1 MTTKER
7 EKLVAKNVTA
17 MRANKRRFQTRLQ
30 EAKRYREKIADRFA
44 ILSKFFEVEEERFA
58 VLDAIED
65 FESGVRQQLTHIDGE
80 IQKLEKGLKALNETK
95 QGKLRTAF
103 LEFIIDDTTLSLKN
117 IALACYEYDRIM
129 ESVKEIEKT
138 T

>member
-44 ILSKFFEVEEERFA
+44 VLSKFFEVEEERFA

-65 FESGVRQQLTHIDGE
+65 FESGVRQQLVHIDSE
-80 IQKLEKGLKALNETK
+80 IQKLEKGLEALNETK
-95 QGKLRTAF
+95 QGKLRNAF